1 VNERRG
7 YRIAEDERAVTLETQ
22 RLAALTAWR
31 DPTTFRILEGL
42 GVGPGWACLEVG
54 AGSGTVS
61 AWMADQVK
69 PGGRVLS
76 TDIDLRFHADAT
88 EGMEV
93 RELNILEDDLPSESF
108 DLAHARAVFMHLP
121 DRGRVLDR
129 LIATLRPGG
138 WMVLEESDWRAFE
151 AQPLPEPLAS
161 VAEVMNAGLRNRTH
175 WDPNCGSNL
184 LRMFA
189 DRGLVDLD
197 LTGETMILHGGTV
210 STDWWTLGID
220 HGSMRLVESG
230 ALTQEQVD
238 GALAQL
244 RSPDFVM
251 MSQQLLAVCGRKPS

>member
-1 VNERRG
+1 MNERRG
-7 YRIAEDERAVTLETQ
+7 YRINDTDRAVTLETQ

-31 DPTTFRILEGL
+31 DPTTFRVLSDL
-42 GVGPGWACLEVG
+42 GIAPGWTCLEVG
-54 AGSGTVS
+54 AGSGTVAS
-61 AWMADQVK
+61 WMAERVR
-69 PGGRVLS
+69 PGGSVLS
-76 TDIDLRFHADAT
+76 TDIDLRFHCDPI

-93 RELNILEDDLPSESF
+93 RKLDIVEDELPADVF
-108 DLAHARAVFMHLP
+108 DLVHARAVFMHLP
-121 DRGRVLDR
+121 DRGRVVDR
-129 LIATLRPGG
+129 LVSTLRPGG
-138 WMVLEESDWRAFE
+138 WIVLEESDWRAFE

-161 VAEVMNAGLRNRTH
+161 VAAVMNAGLRRQTH

-220 HGSMRLVESG
+220 HGSTRLVESG
-230 ALTQEQVD
+230 ALTQAQVD
-238 GALAQL
+238 GALSQL

>member
-7 YRIAEDERAVTLETQ
+7 YRIAEDDRAVTLETQ

-31 DPTTFRILEGL
+31 DPTTFRILS
-42 GVGPGWACLEVG
+42 GVGIGPGWSCLEVG

-61 AWMADQVK
+61 AWMAQQVK
-69 PGGRVLS
+69 PDGHVLS
-76 TDIDLRFHADAT
+76 TDIDLRFHAEPT

-93 RELNILEDDLPSESF
+93 RALNVLDDDLPTEAF
-108 DLAHARAVFMHLP
+108 DLVHARAVFMHLP
-121 DRGRVLDR
+121 DRDRVLDR

-138 WMVLEESDWRAFE
+138 WVVLEESDWRAFE

-161 VAEVMNAGLRNRTH
+161 VAAVMNAGLRNRTH

-189 DRGLVDLD
+189 DRGLVELD

-220 HGSMRLVESG
+220 HGSARMVDSG
-230 ALTQEQVD
+230 VLTQEQVD

-244 RSPDFVM
+244 RSPEFVM
-251 MSQQLLAVCGRKPS
+251 MSQQLLSVCGRKAA

>member
-7 YRIAEDERAVTLETQ
+7 YRIAEDDRAVKLETQ
-22 RLAALTAWR
+22 RLGALTAWR
-31 DPTTFRILEGL
+31 DPTTFRVIANL
-42 GVGPGWACLEVG
+42 GIAPGWDCLEVG

-61 AWMADQVK
+61 TWMAERVR
-69 PGGRVLS
+69 PGGTVVS
-76 TDIDLRFHADAT
+76 ADIDLRFHCEPI

-93 RELNILEDDLPSESF
+93 RELDLVSGPLPKEAF
-108 DLAHARAVFMHLP
+108 NLVHARAVFMHLP
-121 DRGRVLDR
+121 ERDRVLDR
-129 LIATLRPGG
+129 LISTLRPGG
-138 WMVLEESDWRAFE
+138 WIVIEESDWRAFE

-161 VAEVMNAGLRNRTH
+161 VAAVMNAGLRNRTH

-220 HGSMRLVESG
+220 HGSTRLVESG

-251 MSQQLLAVCGRKPS
+251 MSQQLLAVCGRRPA